1 MTSESSFMR
10 PSVLVAFLTG
20 LVVAALALRKRKAN
34 AVPILADLNKR
45 YDIDEYIG
53 DEQL

>member
-1 MTSESSFMR
+1 MK
-10 PSVLVAFLTG
+10 PSVIAAFVAS
-20 LVVAALALRKRKAN
+20 VIALAFAMRKRES
-34 AVPILADLNKR
+34 VPAFALTDANKR